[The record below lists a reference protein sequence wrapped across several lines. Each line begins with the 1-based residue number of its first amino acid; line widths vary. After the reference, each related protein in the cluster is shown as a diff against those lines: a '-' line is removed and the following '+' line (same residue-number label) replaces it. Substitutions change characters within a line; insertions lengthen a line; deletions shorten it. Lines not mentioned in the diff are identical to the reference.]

1 MDWTHSWATSD
12 VEAPDTIHLAPDSG
26 TRELAWSVAGP
37 FTPAHVLEAAEEI
50 DRVTRFLA
58 HATQQ
63 PQAHTA
69 VPCGKDLHRLISA
82 LCAGLGRLDQ
92 VLLQVRHRARDCVI
106 ASEGS
111 AASDIDGDG
120 EAADLLQALGSAAEQ
135 VRDAVATMA
144 SARHSA
150 ERFS

>member
-111 AASDIDGDG
+111 ACASDIDS

-144 SARHSA
+144 SARHSS